1 MKILMISANTEQIN
15 MPVLPIGLACVAEAV
30 QRAGHEVKLVNPGA
44 SSPSRSAFAG
54 AIGGKKTATNGAA
67 CNGMAGGL
75 LRWGRRFNGT
85 ASLGRRGDKGRL

>member
-1 MKILMISANTEQIN
+1 MKVLMISANTEQIN

-44 SSPSRSAFAG
+44 ASPSRSAFAG
-54 AIGGKKTATNGAA
+54 AIGGKKTAANGAE

-75 LRWGRRFNGT
+75 LRWGRRCSGT
-85 ASLGRRGDKGRL
+85 ASLRRRGDEGRL